1 MRELY
6 LQRSRSTQFWT
17 PLCVYMVRSVS
28 VLVLSAYAHGAG
40 YAGGHAAIAWLE
52 TSKAARV
59 VVLHELRHL
68 HETSATACSLPSTC

>member
-6 LQRSRSTQFWT
+6 WQRSRSTQFRT

-28 VLVLSAYAHGAG
+28 VQLQSGHTDGAG
-40 YAGGHAAIAWLE
+40 YAGGHTAIAWLE
-52 TSKAARV
+52 TSNVARV
-59 VVLHELRHL
+59 VVLHDLRHL